1 MSPRTCRQAAWKR
14 VLVLMNDIE
23 FLVFLPGI
31 TSSAAAASR
40 RVLAVRPICIT
51 YFEAARHEYLALRTC
66 V

>member
-1 MSPRTCRQAAWKR
+1 